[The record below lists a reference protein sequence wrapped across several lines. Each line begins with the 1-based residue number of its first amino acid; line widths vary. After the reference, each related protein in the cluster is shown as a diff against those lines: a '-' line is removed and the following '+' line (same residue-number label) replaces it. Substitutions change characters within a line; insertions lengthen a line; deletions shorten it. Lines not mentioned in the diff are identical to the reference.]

1 MKCTALI
8 LILAASTMAVSAQSP
23 AKAATET
30 TKPAVAAKSGTTAA
44 KTGTTTAH
52 PAATAAKLPYGVPA
66 PGVPAVKSIMKT
78 AFSLKYQ
85 EIKIGTGPEA
95 EPGKLYT
102 VLYTGWLKATGVK
115 FDSTDDHRQPVKDK
129 DGKPV
134 LGPDGKPTLGD
145 PQPYKFA
152 QGMGGGRGPFPG
164 FDQGFEGMKVGGKRR
179 LFVPWQLAYGT
190 HEIPARGADHPAI
203 PAKSDMIFDVE
214 LVKVED
220 MPAPQPHP
228 GMPQGAHPAP
238 AAPGAPAKPGAPS
251 ATPAPNTTPAPAAAP
266 KPPAAPATAPAPA
279 APAAPA
285 AAPAPTAP
293 AAPAT
298 APAPAAPAAPPTK

>member
-179 LFVPWQLAYGT
+179 LFVPGNLPMEPMRFRLAVR
-190 HEIPARGADHPAI
+190 IIRQ
-203 PAKSDMIFDVE
+203 F
-214 LVKVED
+214 
-220 MPAPQPHP
+220 QR
-228 GMPQGAHPAP
+228 
-238 AAPGAPAKPGAPS
+238 
-251 ATPAPNTTPAPAAAP
+251 N
-266 KPPAAPATAPAPA
+266 
-279 APAAPA
+279 
-285 AAPAPTAP
+285 PT
-293 AAPAT
+293 
-298 APAPAAPAAPPTK
+298 